1 MFELSTLIVF
11 SVATLVFLISPG
23 PAVIYIVARSV
34 DQGRLAGIVS
44 MLGIN
49 TATLVHTTAAAFGLS
64 ALLVHSA
71 LAFNVLK
78 YFGAAYLIILGIQ
91 QLRGNDAE
99 ASRQRDESASLSRLF
114 VQGFVVNLLNPKVAL
129 FFLAFLPQFADPM
142 RGSVTLQ
149 IILLGLLYVLLA
161 VVIDA
166 GYALLAG
173 TMGDWLR
180 GNVRFLKAR
189 RYLAGSFLIGLGLA
203 TAVSGSGRSK

>member
-78 YFGAAYLIILGIQ
+78 YLGAAYLIILGIQ